1 MVLGTVESEILERNL
16 DEWKRERKLADPYGR
31 RRLEYRASTRKQY
44 GYFRDISE
52 MLYKGMILWELSGIL
67 KNSAGRCR
75 VVPFPW
81 NGQIH
86 DWNTPRLP
94 EGTTWWYVQSGGNVC
109 IVLCRKGYQT
119 CLENSKKSSGSSN
132 RRL

>member
-75 VVPFPW
+75 VVP
-81 NGQIH
+81 
-86 DWNTPRLP
+86 
-94 EGTTWWYVQSGGNVC
+94 
-109 IVLCRKGYQT
+109 
-119 CLENSKKSSGSSN
+119 
-132 RRL
+132 